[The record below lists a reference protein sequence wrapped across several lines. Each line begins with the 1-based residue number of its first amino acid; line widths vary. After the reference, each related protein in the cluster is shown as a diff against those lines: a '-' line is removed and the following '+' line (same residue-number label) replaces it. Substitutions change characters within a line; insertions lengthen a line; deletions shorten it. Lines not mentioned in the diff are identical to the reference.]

1 MADSQRPAPTP
12 LPAFSPEWPAAL
24 RYRSFWSVWGPLLLA
39 LVVGVAFHGTRGLTE
54 TSETRYAECAREML
68 VTGNWMEPQLEF
80 QPHWTKPPVAYWCM
94 AAGMRVF
101 GANAWGARLPGVLA
115 LLVATWA
122 VGAMGR
128 RLWGL
133 REGFVAS
140 LAFALGFPL
149 FGAYVATTDIY
160 LAAAET
166 LAGAAFV
173 FAATETDGAKRR
185 WLACAMWAA
194 WGLAFLIKGPPALL
208 PLLAMIPWS
217 LMQPHGRRVPLGSPL
232 GLACFAAVA
241 LPWYL
246 LMLHRHPN
254 LLEYYV
260 GTEIVGRVST
270 DLGHNRAWY
279 KAIEIYGP
287 ALLGSCG
294 AFGVWAAWVAFARG
308 GWARGARWR
317 ELWRARDGRLLLVG
331 WVVLPMVVFCL
342 SRSKLHL
349 YILPLVAPLAL
360 IAGCVLANRVSW
372 RALRNVA
379 LVSALVFVAVKGVAG
394 YASLIEVRINAIG
407 RWLVSKDTGAVPDRW
422 LDRRI
427 RKTGKSLA
435 QAGLTRRDMRVL
447 GRAVVAGRAE
457 LPVGAPVVLWD
468 EAVNHGVTFYLALD
482 RTNLPERVAEGEK
495 GKFENWSPAEFLA
508 RCEAG
513 TYARGALLVVD
524 REKAESAGFAP
535 LRARL
540 GLVESGFSTRHWSL
554 LRLAAARPS
563 TPAPATPEP
572 PRGG

>member
-24 RYRSFWSVWGPLLLA
+24 RCRSFWSVWGPLLLA

-68 VTGNWMEPQLEF
+68 VTGNWLEPQLEF

-94 AAGMRVF
+94 AVGMRVF
-101 GANAWGARLPGVLA
+101 GVNAWGARLPGVLA

-128 RLWGL
+128 RLWGT

-160 LAAAET
+160 LTAAET
-166 LAGAAFV
+166 LAAMAFL
-173 FAATETDGAKRR
+173 FAALEPDATKKRR
-185 WLACAMWAA
+185 WTCAMWAA

-217 LMQPHGRRVPLGSPL
+217 LMQPRVRRVPLGNPL

-379 LVSALVFVAVKGVAG
+379 LASALVFVAVKGVAG
-394 YASLIEVRINAIG
+394 HRS
-407 RWLVSKDTGAVPDRW
+407 D
-422 LDRRI
+422 
-427 RKTGKSLA
+427 
-435 QAGLTRRDMRVL
+435 RRDMRAL
-447 GRAVVAGRAE
+447 GQAVAAARAE
-457 LPVGAPVVLWD
+457 LPAGAPIVLWD
-468 EAVNHGVTFYLALD
+468 EAVNHGVTFYLGLG
-482 RTNLPERVAEGEK
+482 REGLPERVAEGDK

-508 RCEAG
+508 RYEAG

-540 GLVESGFSTRHWSL
+540 GLVESGCSTRHWSL

-563 TPAPATPEP
+563 TPAPATSES

>member
-1 MADSQRPAPTP
+1 MSEQTTPVFCPKLAAPD
-12 LPAFSPEWPAAL
+12 AEQGN
-24 RYRSFWSVWGPLLLA
+24 WSCTIWMPLLLA
-39 LVVGVAFHGTRGLTE
+39 LVVGVAFLGTRGLTE

-68 VTGNWMEPQLEF
+68 VTGNWLEPQLEF
-80 QPHWTKPPVAYWCM
+80 QPHWTKPPMAYWCM
-94 AAGMRVF
+94 AAGMKVF

-115 LLVATWA
+115 LLVATWG
-122 VGAMGR
+122 VVAMGR
-128 RLWGL
+128 RLWGGRAGL
-133 REGFVAS
+133 AAGI
-140 LAFALGFPL
+140 AFALGFPL
-149 FGAYVATTDIY
+149 FGAYVVTTDIY
-160 LAAAET
+160 LTAAET
-166 LAGAAFV
+166 LAGMGFV
-173 FAATETDGAKRR
+173 FSALEPDAAKKRR
-185 WLACAMWAA
+185 WACAMWAA
-194 WGLAFLIKGPPALL
+194 WGLAFLIKGPPGLL
-208 PLLAMIPWS
+208 PLLAMIPWN
-217 LMQPHGRRVPLGSPL
+217 LLQPRERRVPLAHPL

-241 LPWYL
+241 MPWYL

-308 GWARGARWR
+308 GWARGERWR

-360 IAGCVLANRVSW
+360 IAGRLLANRVSW

-379 LVSALVFVAVKGVAG
+379 LASALVFVAVKGVAG
-394 YASLIEVRINAIG
+394 HASLMEVRINAIG
-407 RWLVSKDTGAVPDRW
+407 RWLVSTDSGAPPARW
-422 LDRRI
+422 LDRQI
-427 RKTGKSLA
+427 RKTGESLS

-447 GRAVVAGRAE
+447 GQAVAAARAE
-457 LPVGAPVVLWD
+457 LPADAPIVLWD

-495 GKFENWSPAEFLA
+495 GKFEHWSPAELLG
-508 RCEAG
+508 RYEAG
-513 TYARGALLVVD
+513 TYARGALLVVN
-524 REKAESAGFAP
+524 REKAQSATFAP

-540 GLVESGFSTRHWSL
+540 GLVESGFSTRYWSL
-554 LRLAAARPS
+554 LRLDAVRPVTPS
-563 TPAPATPEP
+563 PAPPET